1 MISRTTFAAILIA
14 GTATGALAEMKL
26 ADVKVNTPG
35 VTVQAP
41 SGGVELDVG
50 VNRGAADAAVMPTVD
65 WVGRPLFSID
75 GKRLGEVA
83 VVNGENIYAD
93 IGGFL
98 GLGETR
104 VKLGPNQIGSAT
116 DERVVIKLTEEE
128 AKDLPKVDNDTMA
141 K

>member
-1 MISRTTFAAILIA
+1 MISRTTLAAILIA
-14 GTATGALAEMKL
+14 GTASGALAEMKL

-35 VTVQAP
+35 VNVQTP
-41 SGGVELDVG
+41 SGGVELDVD
-50 VNRGAADAAVMPTVD
+50 VNRGAADATVMPTAE

-83 VVNGENIYAD
+83 LVNGDNIYAD

-104 VKLGPNQIGSAT
+104 VKLSANQIGSAT
-116 DERVVIKLTEEE
+116 DERVVIKLTEAE
-128 AKDLPKVDNDTMA
+128 AKDLPKVD
-141 K
+141 KKVIVE